1 MAVLNVI
8 EMVNSI
14 AMEAMIIQML
24 LLEKW
29 IELKNSLK
37 WSDSLK

>member
-29 IELKNSLK
+29 IELKNPLK